1 MEDGAVNGIARDRFF
16 QNDSVARSLS
26 RREFLRSVAGTSA
39 ATALLS
45 FRPLRA
51 AALPRAQKTVVVT
64 FGGGARD
71 EETFAPEGQ
80 VYIPRLI
87 AELIPQATFYTQV
100 INRGILGHYVATA
113 GLATGCYETFNNF
126 APVAPHNPTIFEYY
140 RRDLR
145 RPASDVWV
153 IAPSNGFNRIGESDH
168 RLYGNGLGATVVLP
182 KQLLNSA
189 TQGATS
195 SDYDHLLRDNYESS
209 IAVPLVG
216 EQQDSLHHLAGL
228 MQLAMTDFLAHAR
241 TVSSPDELSL
251 YIAQHVMRTIAPSLI
266 WITLHDIDIAH
277 SGAFSLYT
285 DAIGRSDHICAEIW
299 KTIQSNPEYRGKTN
313 LCILPD
319 FGRDSDTDPGGNGFQ
334 HHRTGDTLSRT
345 TWLMALGPGIR
356 ENVTVDRPVESI
368 DLVPTLAKFLGCEA
382 RFSQG
387 HPLVE
392 IV

>member
-1 MEDGAVNGIARDRFF
+1 VNGISRNRFF
-16 QNDSVARSLS
+16 QNACVARSLN
-26 RREFLRSVAGTSA
+26 RREFLRTVAGTGA
-39 ATALLS
+39 ASALLS
-45 FRPLRA
+45 FSPLRA
-51 AALPRAQKTVVVT
+51 AALPRAQKTVVIT

-80 VYIPRLI
+80 AYIPRLI

-126 APVAPHNPTIFEYY
+126 APVSPHNPTIFEYY

-145 RPASDVWV
+145 RPASDAWV

-168 RLYGNGLGATVVLP
+168 RLYGEGLGATVVLP
-182 KQLLNSA
+182 KQLLSSA
-189 TQGATS
+189 MGSAA
-195 SDYDHLLRDNYESS
+195 SDYERLLRDNYESPV
-209 IAVPLVG
+209 AVPLMEEHEV
-216 EQQDSLHHLAGL
+216 SLHNLAEL
-228 MQLAMTDFLAHAR
+228 MQLAVTDFLAHAR

-251 YIAQHVMRTIAPSLI
+251 YIAQHVMQKIAPSLL

-285 DAIGRSDHICAEIW
+285 DAIVRSDRICAELW
-299 KTIQSNPEYRGKTN
+299 KTIQSNPEYSGKTN

-319 FGRDSDTDPGGNGFQ
+319 FGRDADADPGGNGFQ
-334 HHRTGDTLSRT
+334 HHRTGDALSRT

-368 DLVPTLAKFLGCEA
+368 DLVPTLAKLLGCEA
-382 RFSQG
+382 RFAQG
-387 HPLVE
+387 RPLVE
-392 IV
+392 MV

>member
-1 MEDGAVNGIARDRFF
+1 MNGISRNRFF
-16 QNDSVARSLS
+16 QNACVARSLN
-26 RREFLRSVAGTSA
+26 RREFLRTVAGTGA
-39 ATALLS
+39 ASALLS
-45 FRPLRA
+45 FSPLRA
-51 AALPRAQKTVVVT
+51 AALPRAQKTVVIT

-80 VYIPRLI
+80 AYIPRLI

-126 APVAPHNPTIFEYY
+126 APVSPHNPTIFEYY
-140 RRDLR
+140 RSDLR
-145 RPASDVWV
+145 RPASDAWV

-168 RLYGNGLGATVVLP
+168 RLYGKGLGATVVLP
-182 KQLLNSA
+182 KQLLSSA
-189 TQGATS
+189 MGSAA
-195 SDYDHLLRDNYESS
+195 SDYERLLRDNYESPV
-209 IAVPLVG
+209 AVPLMEEHEV
-216 EQQDSLHHLAGL
+216 SLHNLAEL
-228 MQLAMTDFLAHAR
+228 MQLAVTDFLAHAR

-251 YIAQHVMRTIAPSLI
+251 YIAQHVMQKIAPSLL

-285 DAIGRSDHICAEIW
+285 DAIVRSDRICAELW
-299 KTIQSNPEYRGKTN
+299 KTIQSNPEYSGKTN

-319 FGRDSDTDPGGNGFQ
+319 FGRDADADPGGNGFQ
-334 HHRTGDTLSRT
+334 HHRTGDALSRT

-368 DLVPTLAKFLGCEA
+368 DLVPTLAKLLGCEA
-382 RFSQG
+382 RFAQG
-387 HPLVE
+387 RPLVE
-392 IV
+392 MV

>member
-1 MEDGAVNGIARDRFF
+1 MNGISRNRFF
-16 QNDSVARSLS
+16 QNACVARSLN
-26 RREFLRSVAGTSA
+26 RREFLRTVAGTGA
-39 ATALLS
+39 ASALLS
-45 FRPLRA
+45 FSPLRA

-80 VYIPRLI
+80 AYIPRLI

-126 APVAPHNPTIFEYY
+126 APVSPHNPTIFEYY
-140 RRDLR
+140 RSDLR
-145 RPASDVWV
+145 RPASDAWV

-168 RLYGNGLGATVVLP
+168 RLYGKGLGATVVLP
-182 KQLLNSA
+182 KQLLSSA
-189 TQGATS
+189 MGSAA
-195 SDYDHLLRDNYESS
+195 SDYERLLRDNYESPV
-209 IAVPLVG
+209 AVPLMEEHEV
-216 EQQDSLHHLAGL
+216 SLHNLAEL
-228 MQLAMTDFLAHAR
+228 MQLAVTDFLAHAR

-251 YIAQHVMRTIAPSLI
+251 YIAQHVMQKIAPSLL

-285 DAIGRSDHICAEIW
+285 DAIVRSDRICAELW
-299 KTIQSNPEYRGKTN
+299 KTIQSNPEYSGKTN

-319 FGRDSDTDPGGNGFQ
+319 FGRDADADPGGNGFQ
-334 HHRTGDTLSRT
+334 HHRTGDALSRT

-368 DLVPTLAKFLGCEA
+368 DLVPTLAKLLGCEA
-382 RFSQG
+382 RFAQG
-387 HPLVE
+387 RPLVE
-392 IV
+392 MV

>member
-1 MEDGAVNGIARDRFF
+1 LNGIFRDRFF
-16 QNDSVARSLS
+16 QNASAARSLN
-26 RREFLRSVAGTSA
+26 RREFLRTVAGTGA
-39 ATALLS
+39 ASALLS
-45 FRPLRA
+45 FSPLRA

-80 VYIPRLI
+80 IYIPRLI

-126 APVAPHNPTIFEYY
+126 APVSPHNPTIFEYY

-145 RPASDVWV
+145 RPASDAWV

-168 RLYGNGLGATVVLP
+168 RLYGKGLGATVVLP
-182 KQLLNSA
+182 KQLLSSA
-189 TQGATS
+189 MGGAS
-195 SDYDHLLRDNYESS
+195 SDYDRLLRDNYESPV
-209 IAVPLVG
+209 AVPLVD
-216 EQQDSLHHLAGL
+216 EVSLHNLTGL
-228 MQLAMTDFLAHAR
+228 MQLAVADFLAHAR

-251 YIAQHVMRTIAPSLI
+251 YIAQHVMQKIAPSLL

-285 DAIGRSDHICAEIW
+285 DAIVRSDRICAELW
-299 KTIQSNPEYRGKTN
+299 KTIQSSPEYSGKTN
-313 LCILPD
+313 MFILPD
-319 FGRDSDTDPGGNGFQ
+319 FGRDGDADPGGNGFQ
-334 HHRTGDTLSRT
+334 HHRTGDALSRT
-345 TWLMALGPGIR
+345 TWLMALGPRIR

-368 DLVPTLAKFLGCEA
+368 DLVPTLARLLGCEA
-382 RFSQG
+382 PFAQG
-387 HPLVE
+387 RSLAEVL
-392 IV
+392 

>member
-1 MEDGAVNGIARDRFF
+1 VNGVSRDRFF
-16 QNDSVARSLS
+16 QSASAARSQS
-26 RREFLRSVAGTSA
+26 RREFLRSVAGTGA

-80 VYIPRLI
+80 AYIPRLI

-145 RPASDVWV
+145 RPASDTWV

-168 RLYGNGLGATVVLP
+168 RLYGKGLGATVVLP

-189 TQGATS
+189 TQGTTS

-209 IAVPLVG
+209 IAVPLT
-216 EQQDSLHHLAGL
+216 EETAISLHHLAEL
-228 MQLAMTDFLAHAR
+228 MQLAVTDFLAHAR

-251 YIAQHVMRTIAPSLI
+251 YIAQHVMRTVAPSLI

-285 DAIGRSDHICAEIW
+285 DAITRSDRICAELW
-299 KTIQSNPEYRGKTN
+299 KTIQSNPEYSGKTN

-319 FGRDSDTDPGGNGFQ
+319 FGRDGDADPGGNGFQ
-334 HHRTGDTLSRT
+334 HHRTGDALSRT

-356 ENVTVDRPVESI
+356 ENVTIDRPVESI
-368 DLVPTLAKFLGCEA
+368 DLVPTLAKLLGCEA
-382 RFSQG
+382 RFAQG

>member
-1 MEDGAVNGIARDRFF
+1 VNDISRTRFF
-16 QNDSVARSLS
+16 QNACVARSLN
-26 RREFLRSVAGTSA
+26 RREFLRTVAGTGA
-39 ATALLS
+39 ASALLS
-45 FRPLRA
+45 FSPLRA
-51 AALPRAQKTVVVT
+51 AALPRAQKTVVIT

-80 VYIPRLI
+80 AYIPRLI

-126 APVAPHNPTIFEYY
+126 APVSPHNPTIFEYY

-145 RPASDVWV
+145 RPASDAWV

-168 RLYGNGLGATVVLP
+168 RLYGKGLGATVVLP
-182 KQLLNSA
+182 KQLLSTAMGSA
-189 TQGATS
+189 A
-195 SDYDHLLRDNYESS
+195 SDYERLLRDNYESPV
-209 IAVPLVG
+209 AVPLMEEHEV
-216 EQQDSLHHLAGL
+216 SLHNLAGL
-228 MQLAMTDFLAHAR
+228 MQLAVTDFLAHAR

-251 YIAQHVMRTIAPSLI
+251 YIAQHVMQKIAPSLL

-285 DAIGRSDHICAEIW
+285 DAIVRSDRICAELW
-299 KTIQSNPEYRGKTN
+299 KTIQSNPEYSGKTN

-319 FGRDSDTDPGGNGFQ
+319 FGRDADADPGGNGFQ
-334 HHRTGDTLSRT
+334 HHRTGDALSRT

-368 DLVPTLAKFLGCEA
+368 DLVPTLAKLLGCEA
-382 RFSQG
+382 RFAQG
-387 HPLVE
+387 RPLAEMV
-392 IV
+392 

>member
-1 MEDGAVNGIARDRFF
+1 VNGISRNRLF
-16 QNDSVARSLS
+16 QNACVARSLN
-26 RREFLRSVAGTSA
+26 RREFLRTVAGTGA
-39 ATALLS
+39 ASALLS
-45 FRPLRA
+45 FSPLRA

-80 VYIPRLI
+80 AYIPRLI

-126 APVAPHNPTIFEYY
+126 APVSPHNPTIFEYY

-145 RPASDVWV
+145 RPASDAWV

-168 RLYGNGLGATVVLP
+168 RLYGEGLGATVVLP
-182 KQLLNSA
+182 KQLLSSA
-189 TQGATS
+189 MGSAA
-195 SDYDHLLRDNYESS
+195 SDYERLLRDNYESPV
-209 IAVPLVG
+209 AVPLIEEHEV
-216 EQQDSLHHLAGL
+216 SLHNLAGL
-228 MQLAMTDFLAHAR
+228 MQLAVTDFLAHAR

-251 YIAQHVMRTIAPSLI
+251 YIAQHVMQKIAPSLL

-285 DAIGRSDHICAEIW
+285 DAIVRSDRICAELW

-313 LCILPD
+313 MCILPD
-319 FGRDSDTDPGGNGFQ
+319 FGRDADADPGGNGFQ
-334 HHRTGDTLSRT
+334 HHRTGDALSRT

-368 DLVPTLAKFLGCEA
+368 DLVPTLAKLLGCEA
-382 RFSQG
+382 RFAQG
-387 HPLVE
+387 RPLAE